1 MIFKKEEIENMF
13 TYHPPKK
20 DQTERYELLR
30 KKAKSFAMAINK
42 NCPDSIEAHTAI
54 EKIREAVMFANV
66 SIACNE

>member
-30 KKAKSFAMAINK
+30 KKAKALATAINR
-42 NCPDSIEAHTAI
+42 NCPDSIEAHAAI
-54 EKIREAVMFANV
+54 EKLREVIMFANA